1 MNAITI
7 PEVNVIRKEYIQ
19 YIELDFNNMLV
30 IVNSV
35 IKDRTLIQKVTP
47 NFKSNILKGI
57 DFSSYGTSE
66 SGHCGDWQREQYE
79 IWPNKIK
86 KSLN

>member
-35 IKDRTLIQKVTP
+35 IKDKTLIQKVTP
-47 NFKSNILKGI
+47 NFKSNIFLAMKNWI
-57 DFSSYGTSE
+57 R
-66 SGHCGDWQREQYE
+66 HVA
-79 IWPNKIK
+79 N
-86 KSLN
+86 